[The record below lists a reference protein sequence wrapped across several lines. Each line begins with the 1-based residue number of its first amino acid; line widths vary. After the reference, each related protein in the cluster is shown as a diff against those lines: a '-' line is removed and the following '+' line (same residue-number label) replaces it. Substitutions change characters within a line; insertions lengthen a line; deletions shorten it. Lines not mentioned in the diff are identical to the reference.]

1 MSKLEKLK
9 EKARGLEAKD
19 AKAAIAAWL
28 DVIKEQ
34 ESESEP
40 NPDLSIF
47 NRIGDL
53 AVKVKDS
60 AGAAD
65 WYDRAVDKYAELGFH
80 NNAIA
85 MCNKVLRN
93 APGRQTTYLKLA
105 KLYAAKGFM
114 AEAQQNFVTY
124 AERMQKAGKLQQAF
138 AALKEFTDI
147 SPESEHLRQLLEEHL
162 RMYGEPRMSQGR
174 MSASAPARPSK
185 PPAEDVTKSGKHK
198 TSSLVFLDV
207 DAPPASKTKPAAPRR
222 PTAPLPPAPRPP
234 EPEHL
239 KLIEDVMPD
248 PDTSLEIE
256 STSLMQDAEG
266 PSAAG
271 MLEGLETTHSEYAGL
286 TEDVLSTPSLREEMT
301 ADDVAPMQE
310 LEPTVPAEA
319 EELEP
324 LLDADLEIEPPTPAP
339 PSRQPAP
346 KQRLTLPKVAPPP
359 APKVTPVVPKRP
371 PASPFKTAPANPAR
385 TAVPPPR
392 LTVPKVAPPGPKAAP
407 RVGPPPQPEAPK
419 VKPVVPRRPSGPA
432 APPPGAPPKRKTVVE
447 VPPLELEPD
456 FDVAATDGSHDVD
469 DEPLADES
477 LSAAGVIET
486 EEDTSIA
493 PGRKSGFIDIGLD
506 GVGGGAEETGSLVFA
521 DIEEA
526 PAKPTIE
533 ELEGRVADD
542 PDDPE
547 AHQALGEALIEEGE
561 RERGIEELDHASAG
575 YENRG
580 NLEQAQGLV
589 DEILK
594 LDPNSVRH
602 RQKLVEYAF
611 KSGDKA
617 KLIDAYLE
625 LADTLLRQD
634 LPDKA
639 RAVYQRVAEHDP
651 TNERATAAL
660 AMLAPV
666 AAPPPPRKA
675 KAPVRGAEQKTAA
688 RDAKLKV
695 RDEAVDS
702 GEFVDLSAM
711 ILDEELPERDTRM
724 KVADEE
730 PTGDEEQDFQDM
742 LQRFKQGI
750 DENIDEADFQA
761 HYDLGVA
768 FKEMGL
774 LDEAI
779 AELQKALRAPEG
791 KLRSSE
797 ALGVCFVE
805 KGAYVVA
812 ESILRRALELPASGD
827 QERLGILYWLGRALE
842 AQGKKTEARELYGR
856 VFAVDIRFMDVGER
870 TKALARA
877 K

>member
-1 MSKLEKLK
+1 MSKLEKQK
-9 EKARGLEAKD
+9 EKARSLETKDPRGAIEAWLEAL
-19 AKAAIAAWL
+19 KA
-28 DVIKEQ
+28 Q
-34 ESESEP
+34 EAEAEP

-53 AVKVKDS
+53 YLKVKDP
-60 AGAAD
+60 AQAAD
-65 WYDRAVDKYAELGFH
+65 YYDRAVDKYAELGFH

-93 APGRQTTYLKLA
+93 APARQTTYLKLA

-114 AEAQQNFVTY
+114 AEAKQNFLDY
-124 AERMQKAGKLQQAF
+124 AERMQKVGKIQQAF
-138 AALKEFTDI
+138 AALKEFADI
-147 SPESEHLRQLLEEHL
+147 SPESAHLRELLEEHL
-162 RMYGEPRMSQGR
+162 RMYGDLERRPV
-174 MSASAPARPSK
+174 ASAPVAAK
-185 PPAEDVTKSGKHK
+185 PEPRDDPAKSGKRK
-198 TSSLVFLDV
+198 SSSLVFLDV
-207 DAPPASKTKPAAPRR
+207 DE
-222 PTAPLPPAPRPP
+222 PPAPRTGHTPRTAPPPKPPPVP
-234 EPEHL
+234 EPEPEPEL
-239 KLIEDVMPD
+239 EPEPVEGLIEPVAAEPD
-248 PDTSLEIE
+248 ASLGIE
-256 STSLMQDAEG
+256 STSLV
-266 PSAAG
+266 
-271 MLEGLETTHSEYAGL
+271 EGLESTVPSDTLEGFETTSAEFG
-286 TEDVLSTPSLREEMT
+286 DVRVDPADIPSLREDVS
-301 ADDVAPMQE
+301 ADDVAPIAE
-310 LEPTVPAEA
+310 LEPTVTEDASAAEVE

-324 LLDADLEIEPPTPAP
+324 LLDVEIELPEPTVPKATPRVSPVTPKRPGAPAAPPAP
-339 PSRQPAP
+339 APRPAVGPPPRVTGPKQPAP
-346 KQRLTLPKVAPPP
+346 KFEPPRAEPAKV
-359 APKVTPVVPKRP
+359 KPVVPKRP
-371 PASPFKTAPANPAR
+371 PA
-385 TAVPPPR
+385 
-392 LTVPKVAPPGPKAAP
+392 
-407 RVGPPPQPEAPK
+407 
-419 VKPVVPRRPSGPA
+419 
-432 APPPGAPPKRKTVVE
+432 PPPGRKTVVE

-456 FDVAATDGSHDVD
+456 FDTSATDEVHEVD
-469 DEPLADES
+469 DQPLAIDEATADDTP
-477 LSAAGVIET
+477 AAFIQT
-486 EEDTSIA
+486 EADTSITPA
-493 PGRKSGFIDIGLD
+493 GRRSAAIDLGLD
-506 GVGGGAEETGSLVFA
+506 GVVNQGTDRGSLVFA
-521 DIEEA
+521 NIEA
-526 PAKPTIE
+526 TPTPPTIE
-533 ELEGRVADD
+533 ELEARVADD

-547 AHQALGEALIEEGE
+547 EHQALGEALIEAGE
-561 RERGIEELDHASAG
+561 RERGIEELDHATTG
-575 YENRG
+575 FENRG
-580 NLEQAQGLV
+580 RLPHAQDLV
-589 DEILK
+589 DEILR

-602 RQKLVEYAF
+602 RQKQVEFAF
-611 KSGDKA
+611 KSGDKV
-617 KLIDAYLE
+617 KLIGAYLE
-625 LADTLLRQD
+625 LADTLLRGD

-651 TNERATAAL
+651 GNERATAAL

-666 AAPPPPRKA
+666 APPPPPRKA

-827 QERLGILYWLGRALE
+827 QERLGILYWLARALE
-842 AQGKKTEARELYGR
+842 EQGKRVDARDLYGR
-856 VFAVDIRFMDVGER
+856 VFAVDIRFKDVGAR
-870 TKALARA
+870 QKALAKA